1 MVSNFVKFH
10 ISKLLTT
17 WRVFT
22 WTVNVSIAY
31 WALVVQS
38 AWWAFDQMMFCTMLY
53 PIVLH

>member
-22 WTVNVSIAY
+22 WTVNVSR
-31 WALVVQS
+31 
-38 AWWAFDQMMFCTMLY
+38 
-53 PIVLH
+53 